1 MIRLERDAKMK
12 MEIENSGNDSHGSG
26 NYDEV
31 GNNFKLKS
39 HGNLILFNIGPNFY
53 KITLDRQTI
62 KKLHDWQW
70 GQDEHREN
78 LEKSNQKRED

>member
-12 MEIENSGNDSHGSG
+12 MEIQTKENDSHGSG
-26 NYDEV
+26 NYEES
-31 GNNFKLKS
+31 NNYKLKS
-39 HGNLILFNIGPNFY
+39 HGNLILFNLGNNFY

-78 LEKSNQKRED
+78 LEKCK